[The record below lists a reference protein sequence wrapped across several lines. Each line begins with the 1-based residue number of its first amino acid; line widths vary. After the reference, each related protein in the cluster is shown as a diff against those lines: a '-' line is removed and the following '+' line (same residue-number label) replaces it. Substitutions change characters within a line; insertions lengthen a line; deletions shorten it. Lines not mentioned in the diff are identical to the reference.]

1 MSHFARLIA
10 FAMLIGV
17 LAGLASAAF
26 LVALTAVT
34 TIFTTQPWLLY
45 LLPVIG
51 AVIAWIYQRYGGEAN
66 AGNNLILEHIHSAPH
81 AVVPFRMFPL
91 ILGST
96 LLTHLAGGSAGR
108 EGTAV
113 QIGGSI
119 AATLARLLRSDA
131 RETRLVLLAGM
142 SAGFGGVF
150 GTPLAGTLFAMEVLA
165 VGGVRYLALVPCLVA
180 AFVSDWTVRALG
192 VPHTHFSI
200 ATMPDIT
207 LLVVSKILIAAGLF
221 ALVSLVFSE
230 GVHRVNELSKRFFPN
245 VVVRA
250 VVGGLLVIVL
260 TLSFGTTAYN
270 GLSLP
275 LMQAAF
281 TPTSVPAWAFACKLL
296 LTVVTIGFG
305 YKGGEVTPLFVI
317 GATLGAA
324 IAPLLGLPH
333 DMLAALGLIAVF
345 AAAANT
351 PLTCILMGVELFGA
365 APLHL
370 FAICTIVTY
379 TLTGHRGIYL
389 AQRVMTH
396 KYDHDVDTNAN
407 IRLRDV
413 RKPDAWWN

>member
-1 MSHFARLIA
+1 MSHVARHIA
-10 FAMLIGV
+10 VAMLIGV

-34 TIFTTQPWLLY
+34 ALFTAQSWLLY

-51 AVIAWIYQRYGGEAN
+51 AVIAWIYQRYGGDAN
-66 AGNNLILEHIHSAPH
+66 AGNNLILEQVHAPQH

-96 LLTHLAGGSAGR
+96 LLTHVAGGSAGR

-113 QIGGSI
+113 QMGGSI
-119 AATLARLLRSDA
+119 AATLSRFLRSDA
-131 RETRLVLLAGM
+131 RESRLLLLAGM

-165 VGGVRYLALVPCLVA
+165 VGGMRYLALVPCLLA
-180 AFVSDWTVRALG
+180 AFVSDWVVRALG
-192 VPHTHFSI
+192 VPHTHFSLT
-200 ATMPDIT
+200 TMPDMT
-207 LLVVSKILIAAGLF
+207 PLVVGKILIAAGLF
-221 ALVSLVFSE
+221 ALASLAFSE
-230 GVHRVNELSKRFFPN
+230 GVHRVNEVSKRLFPH

-250 VVGGLLVIVL
+250 VVGGLLVILL

-281 TPTSVPAWAFACKLL
+281 TPASVPAWAFACKLL

-324 IAPLLGLPH
+324 IAPILGLPH

-351 PLTCILMGVELFGA
+351 PLACIVMGVELFGA

-370 FAICTIVTY
+370 FAICTMVTY

-396 KYDHDVDTNAN
+396 KYDHDVEPHAN